1 MTDANGLRGQLIE
14 EQTLITLD
22 ELCHNCSVETEQVV
36 TLVREGILD
45 PVTDSLE
52 GEPSARWQFHIASI
66 RRVRTVVRLQRDLGV
81 NLPGAALALEL
92 LDRIEELQRRSRGRS
107 PGPEHAE

>member
-1 MTDANGLRGQLIE
+1 MTEQTTVRGQLVE
-14 EQTLITLD
+14 EETLISLD
-22 ELCHNCSVETEQVV
+22 ELCRHCTIETEEVV

-45 PVTDSLE
+45 PADE
-52 GEPSARWQFHIASI
+52 APDWQRAGHWQFHISSV

-92 LDRIEELQRRSRGRS
+92 LDRIEELQRQL
-107 PGPEHAE
+107 

>member
-1 MTDANGLRGQLIE
+1 MSEQNPMKGQVIE
-14 EQTLITLD
+14 DGTLITLD
-22 ELCHNCSVETEQVV
+22 ELCHHCTVETEEVV

-45 PVTDSLE
+45 PANDAVDL
-52 GEPSARWQFHIASI
+52 GRAGRWRFHISSV

-92 LDRIEELQRRSRGRS
+92 LDRIAELQRRF
-107 PGPEHAE
+107 

>member
-1 MTDANGLRGQLIE
+1 VTEQNPMKGEVIE
-14 EQTLITLD
+14 DETLISLD
-22 ELCHNCSVETEQVV
+22 ELCRHCTVETEEVV

-45 PVTDSLE
+45 PANDAVDW
-52 GEPSARWQFHIASI
+52 ARARRWRFHISSV

-92 LDRIEELQRRSRGRS
+92 LDRIAELQRRL
-107 PGPEHAE
+107 

>member
-1 MTDANGLRGQLIE
+1 MKESRELRGQVVGE
-14 EQTLITLD
+14 ETLITLD
-22 ELCHNCSVETEQVV
+22 ELCRHCTIESEQVV

-45 PVTDSLE
+45 PAEDSLDWAHT
-52 GEPSARWQFHIASI
+52 SHWRFHVSSV

-92 LDRIEELQRRSRGRS
+92 LDRIEEMRRRR
-107 PGPEHAE
+107 

>member
-1 MTDANGLRGQLIE
+1 M
-14 EQTLITLD
+14 
-22 ELCHNCSVETEQVV
+22 V

-45 PVTDSLE
+45 PANDALDW
-52 GEPSARWQFHIASI
+52 GRAGRWRFHISSV

-92 LDRIEELQRRSRGRS
+92 LDRIAELQRRL
-107 PGPEHAE
+107 